1 MRTESFLLE
10 PLSPFRLDLTVWVL
24 RRRPDN
30 VVDRWDGHTY
40 RRVVPLP
47 AGPIEVAVTQIGLPE
62 SPQMRVSVNAH
73 PRHSKLRSTVTVVL
87 ERLLGLRI
95 DLARFNRFAAR
106 QGQLRQLTRRF
117 RGMKPPRFTTV
128 FESVIN
134 AIASQQVTRTLGI
147 RLLNRLA
154 ASYGAAVRAE
164 GETAY
169 ALPRSEEL
177 AALRPADLRRVGFSR
192 QKGRA
197 MVELANSINEGGP
210 DLEALAKLPDAEA
223 LEHLRGLR
231 GVGSWTAEYVML
243 RGLGGTHIFPRGVAG
258 VRNNLQRYLRQANP
272 VADAAAR
279 RTLERWHLYGGLI
292 YFYLLLDRLSEEG
305 FLPTEAAPPQAGAG
319 NHVDTRQNIHKKHLD
334 EKRIQSWGSCGVEL
348 GGGPRPRSY

>member
-1 MRTESFLLE
+1 MRADSFLLE

-30 VVDRWDGHTY
+30 LVDRWDGHTY
-40 RRVVPLP
+40 RRVVALP
-47 AGPIEVAVTQIGLPE
+47 AGPVEFAVTQIGSPE
-62 SPQMRVSVNAH
+62 SPQLCVSVKNH
-73 PRHSKLRSTVTVVL
+73 PLDSKLRSAVTMVL

-95 DLARFNRFAAR
+95 DLARFYRFAAR
-106 QGQLRQLTRRF
+106 QAQLGQLASRF
-117 RGMKPPRFTTV
+117 RGVKPPRFTTV

-134 AIASQQVTRTLGI
+134 AIASQQVSRTLGI

-154 ASYGAAVRAE
+154 ASYGAAVRAD
-164 GETAY
+164 GEAAY
-169 ALPRSEEL
+169 ALPRPEEL
-177 AALRPADLRRVGFSR
+177 AGLRPADLRRVGFSR

-197 MVELANSINEGGP
+197 MVELAKSINEGGL

-223 LEHLRGLR
+223 LEGLR
-231 GVGSWTAEYVML
+231 RLPGVGSWTAEYVML
-243 RGLGGTHIFPRGVAG
+243 RGLGRTHIFPGGVAG

-292 YFYLLLDRLSEEG
+292 YFHLLLDRLSEEG
-305 FLPTEAAPPQAGAG
+305 FLPPEGVPPQTGAS
-319 NHVDTRQNIHKKHLD
+319 NHTDTIQNIHKKAS
-334 EKRIQSWGSCGVEL
+334 R
-348 GGGPRPRSY
+348 

>member
-1 MRTESFLLE
+1 MRPDSFLLE

-24 RRRPDN
+24 RRRPDY

-47 AGPIEVAVTQIGLPE
+47 AGPVEFAVTQIGPPE
-62 SPQMRVSVNAH
+62 SPQLRVSVKNQ
-73 PRHSKLRSTVTVVL
+73 PLHSKIRSAVTVVL
-87 ERLLGLRI
+87 ERLLGLRT
-95 DLARFNRFAAR
+95 DLTRFYQFAAQQRHLSELARRFH
-106 QGQLRQLTRRF
+106 
-117 RGMKPPRFTTV
+117 GMKPPRFTTV

-134 AIASQQVTRTLGI
+134 AIASQQVSRTLGM

-154 ASYGAAVRAE
+154 VSHGAAVRAG
-164 GETAY
+164 GEAAY
-169 ALPRSEEL
+169 ALPGSEEL
-177 AALRPADLRRVGFSR
+177 AELRPADMRRVGFSR

-197 MVELANSINEGGP
+197 MVELAKSINKGSF

-223 LEHLRGLR
+223 LESLRGLT

-243 RGLGGTHIFPRGVAG
+243 RGLGRTQIFPGGVAG

-292 YFYLLLDRLSEEG
+292 YFHLLLDRLSTEG
-305 FLPTEAAPPQAGAG
+305 LLPAEAAQPQTGAG
-319 NHVDTRQNIHKKHLD
+319 NHTDARQNTH
-334 EKRIQSWGSCGVEL
+334 GTG
-348 GGGPRPRSY
+348 